1 MPKILSETVKNGVT
15 KKGNRYLVT
24 IAKPG
29 KGSTGTY
36 TEEMLREYGP
46 IAFPPGVRSY
56 MGHEEPHKRNPK
68 DLVGKFPEGAF
79 WNEEEGALQGVLEAR
94 NPLLA
99 GFIEDMYEDLDMSMY
114 VLDFDKDP
122 NSDEITRL
130 GYTRANS
137 IDIVGIGGIEG
148 AGIKELVES
157 YSTAD
162 TSTDEAVEENRK
174 KMEIK
179 ELGDL
184 VKGLAAEITEVKT
197 FISEQK
203 DAAKAE
209 ADKKA
214 EVKTVE
220 ESVSEAVA
228 AYDAKIA
235 QIEEA
240 RKDLTASQIE
250 SLRSLAKEGADV
262 APVIEQYR
270 NFVKEAIEAAESAE
284 LSESFVLPTNNSGSG
299 VTGFDVS
306 KIAFGG

>member
-1 MPKILSETVKNGVT
+1 MISETVRKGMT
-15 KKGNRYLVT
+15 KKGRRYLVT

-29 KGSTGTY
+29 VGSSGIY

-46 IAFPPGVRSY
+46 VAFPKGTRSY
-56 MGHEEPHKRNPK
+56 MGHEEPHKRSAK
-68 DLVGKFPEGAF
+68 DLVGTFPEGSF
-79 WNEEEGALQGVLEAR
+79 WNDEERELQGILESK

-99 GFIEDMYEDLDMSMY
+99 DFLEDMYEDIDMSMY

-122 NSDEITRL
+122 NTDHITRM

-137 IDIVGIGGIEG
+137 VDVVGIGGIEG

-157 YSTAD
+157 YSAGD

-179 ELGDL
+179 ELGEAVNGLKSDL
-184 VKGLAAEITEVKT
+184 AEIKT

-203 DAAKAE
+203 EAAKKE
-209 ADKKA
+209 ADNDKV
-214 EVKTVE
+214 VKTVE

-240 RKDLTASQIE
+240 RNDLTASQIE
-250 SLRSLAKEGADV
+250 SLRTLAKEGADV

-270 NFVKEAIEAAESAE
+270 NFVKEALEAAESE
-284 LSESFVLPTNNSGSG
+284 NLSESFVLPTSNTNSGVS
-299 VTGFDVS
+299 GFDYS
-306 KIAFGG
+306 KNAFGA